1 MFRNYRFKNYNFRLV
16 VFVVALTIYG
26 IIIIGSAN
34 KDYQNKQIIGMILG
48 IIVMVAFSMIDY
60 SALLSLHWLF
70 YLAGCG
76 ALLMVFIPGL
86 SHSSKGA
93 TRWVRLGGFQF
104 QPSELAKVLVVLF
117 LAWYLMKYQEDL
129 NKPKRFLMTVVIC
142 MIPLGLIVLE
152 PDLSTTVVTFCII
165 FTMLFYAGLSKKVVG
180 AVVGLIAAGVFGV
193 ILLTLHSGGV
203 LQGYQNDRIAAW
215 LEPDKFPSE
224 AMQQQNS
231 IMAIGSGEL
240 FGKGLANNG
249 ANSVKNGNYIPEPHT
264 DFIFA
269 VTGEETGFLG
279 TLLMIVLLFAIVFE
293 CLRTAK
299 KAKDLAGQLICIG
312 MASLVGFQAFVNIC
326 VVTGLMPNT
335 GLTLPFVSYGLTSLV
350 TLYFGIGFVLNV
362 SIQSKKFYADER
374 NFTFDLS

>member
-16 VFVVALTIYG
+16 IFVVALTIYG
-26 IIIIGSAN
+26 ILIIGSAN

-48 IIVMVAFSMIDY
+48 IIVMVAVSMIDY
-60 SALLSLHWLF
+60 TALLSVHWIF
-70 YLAGCG
+70 YLVACV
-76 ALLMVFIPGL
+76 ALAMVFVPGL

-93 TRWVRLGGFQF
+93 TRWVRLGSFQF
-104 QPSELAKVLVVLF
+104 QPSELAKVLLVLF
-117 LAWYLMKYQEDL
+117 LAWYLMKYQDTL
-129 NKPKRFLMTVVIC
+129 NKPKRLFMTVVIC
-142 MIPLGLIVLE
+142 LIPLGLIVLE

-165 FTMLFYAGLSKKVVG
+165 FTMIFYAGLSKKIVG
-180 AVVGLIAAGVFGV
+180 AVVGLIAFGAFGV
-193 ILLTLHSGGV
+193 IFMTLHEGGI

-215 LEPDKFPSE
+215 LQPDKYPSE
-224 AMQQQNS
+224 SMQQQNS

-269 VTGEETGFLG
+269 VTGEEVGFLG
-279 TLLMIVLLFAIVFE
+279 TILMILLLFAIVFE

-299 KAKDLAGQLICIG
+299 KAKDQAGQLICVG

-374 NFTFDLS
+374 HFTFDL

>member
-60 SALLSLHWLF
+60 SALLSLHWIF

-93 TRWVRLGGFQF
+93 TRWVHFGGFQF

>member
-48 IIVMVAFSMIDY
+48 IIVMVAFLMIGCW
-60 SALLSLHWLF
+60 WLF
-70 YLAGCG
+70 GVYWLWCLAGCG
-76 ALLMVFIPGL
+76 ALLMGLIAGL

-93 TRWVRLGGFQF
+93 TRWVHFGGFQF

-193 ILLTLHSGGV
+193 IFLTLHSGGV

>member
-48 IIVMVAFSMIDY
+48 IIVMVAVSMIDY

-93 TRWVRLGGFQF
+93 TRWVHLGGFQF

-215 LEPDKFPSE
+215 LEPDKFPSK

>member
-26 IIIIGSAN
+26 ILIIGSAN

-203 LQGYQNDRIAAW
+203 LQGYQNERIAAW
-215 LEPDKFPSE
+215 LEPDKFPSK

>member
-60 SALLSLHWLF
+60 SALLSLHWIF

>member
-76 ALLMVFIPGL
+76 ALMMVFIPGL

-180 AVVGLIAAGVFGV
+180 AVVGLIATGVFGV
-193 ILLTLHSGGV
+193 IFLTLHSGGV

>member
-76 ALLMVFIPGL
+76 ALMMVFIPGL

>member
-26 IIIIGSAN
+26 ILIIGSAN

-48 IIVMVAFSMIDY
+48 IIVMVAISMIDY

-193 ILLTLHSGGV
+193 IFLTLHSGGV
-203 LQGYQNDRIAAW
+203 LQGYQNERIAAW
-215 LEPDKFPSE
+215 LEPDKFPSK

-279 TLLMIVLLFAIVFE
+279 PLLMIVLLFAIVFE